1 MTRSEVS
8 MATANLMSLTSALLG
23 AGTGEVVK
31 NGIQVLAERVKSAQD
46 AYRQTLCQSDD
57 PVQNLRHDVIR
68 KINELRNRAAL
79 CISDPDFQQKIW
91 CLLMEQMADAYE
103 TNTERGLNLVQ
114 YSAGQIEDVLNSY
127 KQANGYR
134 RKARWIGVFVS
145 LLSMAG
151 IGFFLRFAN
160 TTNLNGNTAPPV
172 LGVPWCVL
180 FWSFVGSFAA
190 ILYRFT
196 NAGDQEL
203 EDPLRWLFSRPLTGV
218 VMGSITYLVIEAGF
232 LTLGSDPGGAATLG
246 KNDVMLLLAFL
257 AGFSDRFADSL
268 LQSLVGRFGGEKNG
282 ELVAMRMG
290 LRQPSGSILDH
301 LTGMVNRGRSSTAQ
315 TTSLSL
321 DGATKAAA
329 MAVGAKGEA
338 SVAAMML

>member
-1 MTRSEVS
+1 
-8 MATANLMSLTSALLG
+8 MATANLISLTSALLG
-23 AGTGEVVK
+23 AGTGEVLR
-31 NGIQVLAERVKSAQD
+31 NGIQVLAERVKSAQNT
-46 AYRQTLCQSDD
+46 YQLTLGQSDD
-57 PVQNLRHDVIR
+57 PVQNLRHDVIH

-79 CISDPDFQQKIW
+79 CISDPDFQQKVW

-127 KQANGYR
+127 EQANKYR
-134 RKARWIGVFVS
+134 RKARWVGVFVS
-145 LLSMAG
+145 LISLAG
-151 IGFFLRFAN
+151 IGYFLRFAD

-232 LTLGSDPGGAATLG
+232 LTLGSDPGAAATLG
-246 KNDVMLLLAFL
+246 KNDVMLLVAFL

-268 LQSLVGRFGGEKNG
+268 LQSLVGRFGGEKND

-301 LTGMVNRGRSSTAQ
+301 LTAAVNRGKNTPIPAPSPGV
-315 TTSLSL
+315 
-321 DGATKAAA
+321 DG
-329 MAVGAKGEA
+329 GAKATTLAMVEKSDRG
-338 SVAAMML
+338 VAAIAQ

>member
-1 MTRSEVS
+1 MRRNEVS

-23 AGTGEVVK
+23 AGTGEALK
-31 NGIQVLAERVKSAQD
+31 SGIQALAERVKSAQD
-46 AYRQTLCQSDD
+46 TYQLTLGQSDD
-57 PVQNLRHDVIR
+57 PVQSLRHEVIR

-103 TNTERGLNLVQ
+103 TSTERGLTLVQ
-114 YSAGQIEDVLNSY
+114 YSAGQIEAVLNSY
-127 KQANGYR
+127 QQANNYR
-134 RKARWIGVFVS
+134 RKARWIGVVVS
-145 LLSMAG
+145 LLSLAG
-151 IGFFLRFAN
+151 IGLFLRFAD
-160 TTNLNGNTAPPV
+160 TTNLNGDAAPPV

-203 EDPLRWLFSRPLTGV
+203 EDPLRWLFSRPLTGI
-218 VMGSITYLVIEAGF
+218 VMGSITYLVIKAGF
-232 LTLGSDPGGAATLG
+232 LTLGSAPAGGENLG
-246 KNDVMLLLAFL
+246 SNDVMWLVAFL

-301 LTGMVNRGRSSTAQ
+301 LAAVVNRGRTPLTPASPLPGDTGSKPAALPAIAQ
-315 TTSLSL
+315 
-321 DGATKAAA
+321 
-329 MAVGAKGEA
+329 
-338 SVAAMML
+338 

>member
-1 MTRSEVS
+1 MTRNEVS
-8 MATANLMSLTSALLG
+8 MATANLISLTSALLG
-23 AGTGEVVK
+23 AGTGEVLK
-31 NGIQVLAERVKSAQD
+31 NGIQVLAERVKFAQNT
-46 AYRQTLCQSDD
+46 YQLTLGQSDD
-57 PVQNLRHDVIR
+57 PVQNLRHDVIH

-79 CISDPDFQQKIW
+79 CISDPDFQQKVW

-134 RKARWIGVFVS
+134 RKARWIGVVVS
-145 LLSMAG
+145 LLSLAG
-151 IGFFLRFAN
+151 IGCFLRFAD
-160 TTNLNGNTAPPV
+160 TTNLNGDTAPPI

-232 LTLGSDPGGAATLG
+232 LTLGTQAGGAALG
-246 KNDVMLLLAFL
+246 KNDLMLLLAFL

-282 ELVAMRMG
+282 ELVAMGMG

-301 LTGMVNRGRSSTAQ
+301 LTAVVNRGKNTPVPAPLPGVDGGGRAATLAVVEKSDRGVASIAQ
-315 TTSLSL
+315 
-321 DGATKAAA
+321 
-329 MAVGAKGEA
+329 
-338 SVAAMML
+338 

>member
-1 MTRSEVS
+1 
-8 MATANLMSLTSALLG
+8 MATANLISLTSALLG
-23 AGTGEVVK
+23 AGTGEVIK

-46 AYRQTLCQSDD
+46 TYQLTLGQSDD
-57 PVQNLRHDVIR
+57 PVQNLRHDVIH

-79 CISDPDFQQKIW
+79 CISDPDFQQKVW

-127 KQANGYR
+127 EQANKYR
-134 RKARWIGVFVS
+134 RKARWVGVFVS
-145 LLSMAG
+145 LISLAG
-151 IGFFLRFAN
+151 IGYFLRFAD

-246 KNDVMLLLAFL
+246 KNDVMLLVAFL

-301 LTGMVNRGRSSTAQ
+301 LTGVVNRGKNTPVPAPSPNM
-315 TTSLSL
+315 
-321 DGATKAAA
+321 DGGGKAATLA
-329 MAVGAKGEA
+329 MVEKSERG
-338 SVAAMML
+338 VAAIAQ